1 MPALEDR
8 IEHGRKIGQFLVA
21 LQLQMPSSDGLPH
34 GLASHAADR
43 RGEVHVNPA
52 IFVQRLAGP
61 ERISQESEL
70 DFEMILL
77 AIEVV

>member
-34 GLASHAADR
+34 GLASRAADR
-43 RGEVHVNPA
+43 RGEVHVKAYLSSALRGLNVYPKK
-52 IFVQRLAGP
+52 VNS
-61 ERISQESEL
+61 ISG
-70 DFEMILL
+70 
-77 AIEVV
+77 